1 MLSKPPL
8 LQAGQVLLPQL
19 LLTGQVLKLSL
30 SCSPSA
36 ELLPI
41 YQCLEWTQYSK
52 CSVMTDE
59 DNHFPGSTG
68 YALVNTIQV
77 TFGLL
82 CCQCTLLSHA
92 QPIVPQTP
100 RSFSAGLC
108 LRQPVPS
115 LHCVSRFFLHR
126 YRALHSSLI
135 NFVRYLSVCLGL
147 PGGQLCPQC
156 ISWSPPIRCDL
167 QT

>member
-41 YQCLEWTQYSK
+41 YHCLEWTQYSK

-77 TFGLL
+77 TFAANA
-82 CCQCTLLSHA
+82 CCSLM
-92 QPIVPQTP
+92 PIVPQTP

-156 ISWSPPIRCDL
+156 ISWSPPIRYDL